1 MLNFFITSLLPT
13 KYQVMIVGITS
24 HAQNASPSGQN
35 RSDLDPQ
42 RPTPK

>member
-1 MLNFFITSLLPT
+1 
-13 KYQVMIVGITS
+13 MIVGITS

-42 RPTPK
+42 LKIGKLNISRSFATAYSLG